1 MTTKERLHELV
12 DELTDEEADA
22 TLRLVV
28 ARRRGAN
35 VDEWGNLDA
44 FGDALTGD
52 ALRRLDEEERT
63 ELGGTIA
70 EAWPC
75 ESRP

>member
-12 DELTDEEADA
+12 DELTDEEANA

-35 VDEWGNLDA
+35 VDEWGDLDA

-52 ALRRLDEEERT
+52 AFRRLDEEERT
-63 ELGGTIA
+63 ELGATVA
-70 EAWPC
+70 EAWPR
-75 ESRP
+75 ESRL

>member
-1 MTTKERLHELV
+1 MTTRERLHALV

-35 VDEWGNLDA
+35 VDEWGDLTA

-52 ALRRLDEEERT
+52 ALRRLDDEERT
-63 ELGGTIA
+63 ELGGTA
-70 EAWPC
+70 AQAWPR
-75 ESRP
+75 ESRL

>member
-12 DELTDEEADA
+12 DELSDEEADA
-22 TLRLVV
+22 TLLLVV

-44 FGDALTGD
+44 FGEALTADALN
-52 ALRRLDEEERT
+52 RLDDEERA
-63 ELGGTIA
+63 ELGCTIA
-70 EAWPC
+70 EAWPR
-75 ESRP
+75 EHQL